1 MSLIDPKMPYK
12 NDLWYT
18 SPWNFDEN
26 NKKLFHFADNIQIHD
41 VTLRDGEQQN
51 GVVFNVKQKV
61 ELAEKMAEIGIDRIE
76 AGFAAVTPQDEE
88 AIREICKHKFGPKIF
103 TFARCMIQDLDL
115 VKDMGCDGVCLEIP
129 ANEELIQYGYKWD
142 TQKAIDNAI
151 KASLYAHEI
160 GLFSCL
166 FCLDSSRA
174 DWNYLTKFI
183 DAIYKDGYF
192 DSIACVDTVGALNP
206 LGSYAMVQAM
216 KSRYPD
222 KIIEFHAHDDFCT
235 GSANTVMALAAGAQ
249 VAHTSL
255 AGIGERAGNVSFEE
269 VVMQLLLTYGVE
281 LDIKYNKLYDLARL
295 TLDMAGY
302 DVRPNKGIFGTD
314 ISKLETGLAAGW
326 LENLKKEGKS
336 PLLMIPYLYKLTG
349 HPDTTYSLG
358 KHSGAPSVQFYLN
371 QLGYKDVDKETVG
384 VILKSVKEKA
394 YEIKNVLTLE
404 QFQEL
409 VEKALK
415 K

>member
-1 MSLIDPKMPYK
+1 MSLIHKETPWK

-18 SPWNFDEN
+18 SPWNFAAKDEW
-26 NKKLFHFADNIQIHD
+26 FHFADHIQIHD

-51 GVVFNVKQKV
+51 GVVFTVEQKV
-61 ELAEKMAEIGIDRIE
+61 MLAEKMAEMGIHRIE
-76 AGFAAVTPQDEE
+76 AGFPAVSPQDEE
-88 AIREICKHKFGPKIF
+88 AIREICRRKLGPKIF
-103 TFARCMIQDLDL
+103 TFSRCMVSDLDL

-151 KASLYAHEI
+151 TASKYAHDL
-160 GLFSCL
+160 GLFVCL

-174 DWNYLTKFI
+174 DWTYLTAFV
-183 DAIYKDGYF
+183 DAIYKGGYF
-192 DSIACVDTVGALNP
+192 DSVACVDTVGALSP
-206 LGSYAMVQAM
+206 LGSYAMVRAM

-222 KIIEFHAHDDFCT
+222 KLVEFHAHDDFCT
-235 GSANTVMALAAGAQ
+235 GSANTVMALAAGAD

-269 VVMQLLLTYGVE
+269 VAMQLLVNYGVD
-281 LDIKYNKLYDLARL
+281 LGIHYDKLYPLARL
-295 TLDMAGY
+295 ALETAGY

-326 LENLKKEGKS
+326 LENLKREGKS

-349 HPDTTYSLG
+349 HPDITYTIG
-358 KHSGAPSVQFYLN
+358 KHSGGPTVQYFLR
-371 QLGYKDVDKETVG
+371 QLGYEDFTKEQVMA
-384 VILKSVKEKA
+384 ILRKVKEKA
-394 YEIKNVLTLE
+394 YEVQTTLTME
-404 QFQEL
+404 QFQEI
-409 VEKALK
+409 VKSVMG
-415 K
+415 

>member
-18 SPWNFDEN
+18 SPWNFSDSSKEM
-26 NKKLFHFADNIQIHD
+26 FHFADKIQIHD
-41 VTLRDGEQQN
+41 VTLRDGEQQT

-76 AGFAAVTPQDEE
+76 AGFASVSPQDEE
-88 AIREICKHKFGPKIF
+88 AIREICKKNFGPKIF

-129 ANEELIQYGYKWD
+129 ANEEMIRYGYKWE
-142 TQKAIDNAI
+142 TQKAIDNAV
-151 KASLYAHEI
+151 KASRYAHEI
-160 GLFSCL
+160 GLFVCL
-166 FCLDSSRA
+166 FCMDSSRA
-174 DWNYLTKFI
+174 DWSYLTKFI
-183 DAIYKDGYF
+183 DAIYQDGYF

-206 LGSYAMVQAM
+206 LGSYAMVRAM
-216 KSRYPD
+216 KGKYPD

-235 GSANTVMALAAGAQ
+235 GSANTVMALAAGAD

-269 VVMQLLLTYGVE
+269 VAIQLLLTCGVE
-281 LDIKYNKLYDLARL
+281 LNIKYDKLYDLARCA
-295 TLDMAGY
+295 LDMAGY

-349 HPDTTYSLG
+349 HPDITYALG

-384 VILKSVKEKA
+384 AILMAVKAKA
-394 YEIKNVLTLE
+394 YEVNNILTLE

>member
-1 MSLIDPKMPYK
+1 MSLIDPKMPYR
-12 NDLWYT
+12 NELWYT
-18 SPWNFDEN
+18 SPWNFDES
-26 NKKLFHFADNIQIHD
+26 NKQFFHFADQIQLHD
-41 VTLRDGEQQN
+41 VTLRDGEQQTS
-51 GVVFNVKQKV
+51 VVLNVKQKV
-61 ELAEKMAEIGIDRIE
+61 ELAEKMAEIGIHRIE

-88 AIREICKHKFGPKIF
+88 AIREIAKQHFGPKIF
-103 TFARCMIQDLDL
+103 TFARCMPQDLDL
-115 VKDMGCDGVCLEIP
+115 VKDMGCDGACMEIP

-151 KASLYAHEI
+151 KATLYAHKL
-160 GLFSCL
+160 GLYVCL

-174 DWNYLTKFI
+174 DWNYLTKFV

-206 LGSYAMVQAM
+206 LGSYAMVRAM
-216 KSRYPD
+216 KAKYPD
-222 KIIEFHAHDDFCT
+222 KKVEFHAHDDFCT
-235 GSANTVMALAAGAQ
+235 GSANTVMALAAGAD

-255 AGIGERAGNVSFEE
+255 AGIGERAGNVSYEE
-269 VVMQLLLTYGVE
+269 VAMQLLTTFGVD
-281 LDIKYNKLYDLARL
+281 LGLKYDKMYDLARL
-295 TLDMAGY
+295 ALDMAGY

-349 HPDTTYSLG
+349 HPDVTYAIG
-358 KHSGAPSVQFYLN
+358 KHSGAPTIQFYLN
-371 QLGYKDVDKETVG
+371 QLGYKDVSKEAVG
-384 VILKSVKEKA
+384 EILMAVKSKA
-394 YEIKNVLTLE
+394 YEVSNILTLD
-404 QFQEL
+404 QFREI
-409 VEKALK
+409 VEAVLK